1 MSKSPTL
8 NQALHNDWLQWQG
21 LPSLTERWAHIHYP
35 TTVR

>member
-1 MSKSPTL
+1 MSKSPTI
-8 NQALHNDWLQWQG
+8 NHAMNNDWLFTQG